1 MHDKFSSAM
10 RAYTVGL
17 LTLIWSANYLDRQIF
32 AILLQSIKVEMALSD
47 TQLGLV
53 SGLAFA
59 LFYTTF
65 GLPLAYLADRA
76 NRKRLIIASLS
87 LFSVMT
93 YACGLAQNF
102 WHLLLARAVGIGEA
116 GTNPASI
123 AMISDMYPADRRT
136 PMAFFALG
144 LNIGIFAA
152 FFFGGW
158 LAQNYGWRATFQI
171 VAVPGLVLAVLAG
184 LTMREPARG
193 LSEKRRRGPETAA
206 GTACQRGC
214 YFHVSGARHAPH
226 GGRLG
231 AGFCSQLWRHCL
243 DTGASYSGT
252 CDEHH

>member
-76 NRKRLIIASLS
+76 KRKRLIIASLS

-102 WHLLLARAVGIGEA
+102 WHLLLARMGVGIGEA

-123 AMISDMYPADRRT
+123 AMISDMYPADRRAT

-193 LSEKRRRGPETAA
+193 RVTGRRARNRRRHRLSKRLLFSASARAMRHMQAA
-206 GTACQRGC
+206 
-214 YFHVSGARHAPH
+214 
-226 GGRLG
+226 
-231 AGFCSQLWRHCL
+231 WRWFLQSAMRYCL
-243 DTGASYSGT
+243 DTGVSYRVR
-252 CDEHH
+252 